1 MTSGIGILLRH
12 FLSQSTCAKCY
23 YKVREV
29 SLQSVMMI
37 SKKSFAAKLYRIS
50 RPPRLGNA
58 VNIHMLLSQ
67 RFITFTKLK
76 KPYNTTQ

>member
-1 MTSGIGILLRH
+1 MTSGIGILLRQ

-29 SLQSVMMI
+29 LLQSVMMI
-37 SKKSFAAKLYRIS
+37 SKKSFAAKLQLYRIS

-67 RFITFTKLK
+67 SFITFT
-76 KPYNTTQ
+76 